1 MTEFTQN
8 PDASTPVT
16 VATMLDAGQQLFESR
31 AIYFGHGTTSAWDEA
46 VYLLSYVLD
55 LPPNADRSLL
65 SEQLTE
71 QQQAD
76 IQALYQRRVDERIP
90 APYLTGTAW
99 FCGLPFSVDK
109 RVIIP
114 RSPLAE
120 LIYNGFQPWCEAEPA
135 QVLDLCC
142 GSGCIGIACAYAF
155 EQTHVVLSDLCP
167 DALAVA
173 TENVIRHELG
183 NRVRALQSD
192 LFDGLVGQRFDLIV
206 SNPPY
211 VDATDLAEMP
221 AEYQHEPEL
230 ALASGAD
237 GLDFTRRLLREAE
250 HYLTEEGV
258 LVVEVGNSW
267 VALEQAFPHV
277 PFIWLE
283 FSEGDAGVFVLSRND
298 LVQHR
303 ESFT

>member
-8 PDASTPVT
+8 PDGSTAVT
-16 VATMLDAGQQLFESR
+16 VATMLAAGEQLFE
-31 AIYFGHGTTSAWDEA
+31 AEEIYFGHGTTSAWDEA

-65 SEQLTE
+65 SELLTE

-76 IQALYQRRVDERIP
+76 IQALYQRRVTERIP

-99 FCGLPFSVDK
+99 FCGLPFMVDK

-120 LIYNGFQPWCEAEPA
+120 LIVNGFQPWCETEPS
-135 QVLDLCC
+135 QILDLCS

-155 EQTHVVLSDLCP
+155 EQAHVVLSDISTE
-167 DALAVA
+167 ALAVA
-173 TENVIRHELG
+173 SENLIRHEVG

-211 VDATDLAEMP
+211 VDANDLAEMP
-221 AEYQHEPEL
+221 DEYQHEPEL

-267 VALEQAFPHV
+267 VALEQAFPRV

-283 FSEGDAGVFVLSRND
+283 FSEGDAGVFVLTRND
-298 LVQHR
+298 LIEHR
-303 ESFT
+303 ESFA